1 MSPLR
6 GLLPLALLALASLA
20 RGSPDLTSQPDAPAS
35 NPCKWSW
42 SYFGCVPKEQCEHK
56 MKIRLGRFGNC
67 VLKGASEP
75 AAAGT
80 AAAAETAAATQTA
93 APTETATSELLA
105 SQVPADLAADVA
117 ESVKSAESAL
127 KVRAMW
133 LWGGRVA
140 SERSWIVCSPN
151 PKSSA
156 IPPRL
161 RSRLWR
167 RCWRWPQ
174 RRSLKCLTHGRL
186 RRIK

>member
-127 KVRAMW
+127 KSESEKLSNSTKAAKQAVEEV
-133 LWGGRVA
+133 LEVA
-140 SERSWIVCSPN
+140 TEEEPEVSDAWEAEEN
-151 PKSSA
+151 
-156 IPPRL
+156 
-161 RSRLWR
+161 
-167 RCWRWPQ
+167 
-174 RRSLKCLTHGRL
+174 
-186 RRIK
+186 